1 MRDVDPSCWTG
12 GHSYFILFI
21 YLFCLSPLFGPPFV
35 VEAFFATGFFFG
47 LLAINSEGVLLQ
59 YGEQRGRAVSGDS
72 SFFFRVL
79 QKEPVGGGEVCLR
92 VGDSYFFEE
101 PWRENKKETSRRGAG
116 RRKEGWPVFEV
127 D

>member
-1 MRDVDPSCWTG
+1 M
-12 GHSYFILFI
+12 
-21 YLFCLSPLFGPPFV
+21 
-35 VEAFFATGFFFG
+35 
-47 LLAINSEGVLLQ
+47 
-59 YGEQRGRAVSGDS
+59 SGDS